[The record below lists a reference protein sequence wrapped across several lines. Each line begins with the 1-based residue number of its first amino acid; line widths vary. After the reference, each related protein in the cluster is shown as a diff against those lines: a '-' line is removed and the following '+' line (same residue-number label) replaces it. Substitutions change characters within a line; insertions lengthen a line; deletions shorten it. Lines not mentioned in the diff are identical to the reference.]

1 MRIVYMGTPD
11 FAVPALEKIVSCGWD
26 VPLVV
31 TKPDRPASRGH
42 KIQQCDVKKKA
53 LELGLAVES
62 PEKVKNNPEFA
73 ARLREIAPDFIVV
86 AAYGKILPKEIL
98 DIPAYG
104 CINIHGSLL
113 PKYRGAAPIQRSV
126 LAGDPES
133 GVTIMY
139 MAEEC
144 DAGDMLAQRAIPIA
158 GKTSEQVFDELSV
171 LGADLL
177 VECLPK
183 IVSGELKGVP
193 QDASLATHAAM
204 IAKEEGQ
211 IDWDRS
217 AKALESHVLGM
228 YSWPIAFT
236 SLNGEVF
243 KIHAAKAA
251 ERRTKAAPGTV
262 VSSGKEGIGVAC
274 GDGGVLLLTKVQLP
288 GKKAMDAG
296 AFLLGHAVETGTV
309 LG

>member
-113 PKYRGAAPIQRSV
+113 PKYRGARPCR
-126 LAGDPES
+126 
-133 GVTIMY
+133 
-139 MAEEC
+139 
-144 DAGDMLAQRAIPIA
+144 
-158 GKTSEQVFDELSV
+158 
-171 LGADLL
+171 
-177 VECLPK
+177 
-183 IVSGELKGVP
+183 
-193 QDASLATHAAM
+193 
-204 IAKEEGQ
+204 
-211 IDWDRS
+211 
-217 AKALESHVLGM
+217 
-228 YSWPIAFT
+228 
-236 SLNGEVF
+236 
-243 KIHAAKAA
+243 
-251 ERRTKAAPGTV
+251 
-262 VSSGKEGIGVAC
+262 
-274 GDGGVLLLTKVQLP
+274 
-288 GKKAMDAG
+288 
-296 AFLLGHAVETGTV
+296 
-309 LG
+309 